1 MADEMTELDAGD
13 EGESKVEGTTTLTAE
28 DQRED
33 TSSEDKTSEEGVE
46 GKETSGENA
55 DHGTDEK
62 PKDGEADKGKDSV
75 PDEYEAFTLPEGME
89 MDKDMAE
96 QVTPLLKDLG
106 MTQENAQR
114 LIDFYSD
121 GVQRVHDAT
130 VQAWADRQEQW
141 QQESEDDPEYGKG
154 NYDDSLAI
162 AKSAVRELGGTALM
176 KAIEE
181 TQMGSHPEVIRAFWK
196 IGKAMKEDGVNIGK
210 AAGGQQ
216 LTAAERIFPNQQKS
230 A

>member
-1 MADEMTELDAGD
+1 
-13 EGESKVEGTTTLTAE
+13 
-28 DQRED
+28 
-33 TSSEDKTSEEGVE
+33 
-46 GKETSGENA
+46 
-55 DHGTDEK
+55 
-62 PKDGEADKGKDSV
+62 KGKDSV

-141 QQESEDDPEYGKG
+141 QKESEDDSEYGKG
-154 NYDDSLAI
+154 NYD
-162 AKSAVRELGGTALM
+162 
-176 KAIEE
+176 
-181 TQMGSHPEVIRAFWK
+181 
-196 IGKAMKEDGVNIGK
+196 
-210 AAGGQQ
+210 
-216 LTAAERIFPNQQKS
+216 
-230 A
+230 